1 MRRCLDE
8 GDVSALHSG
17 AIPWVPDLVKL
28 ALLALAAHLL
38 FPVRGVELSGVLD
51 VHEGS
56 DSDDAKVQ
64 EVGFLAEKHL
74 EWRLPLERL
83 LRSPILEVRG
93 RPEQLLP
100 HGRWEALSASMYRT
114 MVHRVPPT
122 HSNTPRFC
130 GVLVAT
136 KSLIMPVSKQYCRKS
151 SPVYS
156 PPMEATE
163 DHAFV
168 FVNK

>member
-1 MRRCLDE
+1 MYTKVLTPMTRRCKRS
-8 GDVSALHSG
+8 VSSPRSILNGVS
-17 AIPWVPDLVKL
+17 
-28 ALLALAAHLL
+28 LLSA
-38 FPVRGVELSGVLD
+38 FFGVLFLKFAAGLNSSF
-51 VHEGS
+51 HM
-56 DSDDAKVQ
+56 DDGK
-64 EVGFLAEKHL
+64 
-74 EWRLPLERL
+74 P
-83 LRSPILEVRG
+83 
-93 RPEQLLP
+93 
-100 HGRWEALSASMYRT
+100 LSASMYRT

-156 PPMEATE
+156 PPVEATE